1 MLWAMQKTAEEK
13 KREKDRIYRGAA
25 GILQV
30 LLGILAVVMLLH
42 WNSDAEP
49 SNLQQALHGSYSDGQ
64 NAAEFIREEISPD
77 EIILSTDVPMESTI
91 LAYLK
96 DYRFYYAGSGKI
108 TTYADWSEEQS
119 QIISL
124 DQVIAWCRE
133 SFPEKDY
140 IYLIQSRDS
149 CIADPEKLDG
159 QECIYETEG
168 VTVRGEEYGIYRIG
182 LKNEK

>member
-1 MLWAMQKTAEEK
+1 MQKTAEEK

-108 TTYADWSEEQS
+108 TTYADWTESDN
-119 QIISL
+119 IIGSGNCMVQGKL
-124 DQVIAWCRE
+124 PGERL
-133 SFPEKDY
+133 
-140 IYLIQSRDS
+140 YLS
-149 CIADPEKLDG
+149 
-159 QECIYETEG
+159 YTEHG
-168 VTVRGEEYGIYRIG
+168 LLYCGSGEAGWTG
-182 LKNEK
+182 MHL